1 MFFLLSI
8 TVGHVFIHG
17 LHPHVF
23 FPTRQHDLFPKE
35 GAAGSTKLLPS
46 LNMTCGAKGGT
57 KQHWRVVNSFHAHGS
72 PKNQDMHELIYFPE
86 KSS

>member
-1 MFFLLSI
+1 MFFLLSK
-8 TVGHVFIHG
+8 TEGHVFIHA
-17 LHPHVF
+17 LYPHVF
-23 FPTRQHDLFPKE
+23 FPTKQHDLFPK
-35 GAAGSTKLLPS
+35 GATGNTKLLPS